1 MLFRFA
7 TAVTMI
13 SNTDSLS
20 RWRKKK
26 IPREDREGEPLSVME
41 SEKDPMSALKSEK
54 DPMSALESVKE
65 RNERPG
71 ECKRTQ

>member
-1 MLFRFA
+1 
-7 TAVTMI
+7 
-13 SNTDSLS
+13 
-20 RWRKKK
+20 
-26 IPREDREGEPLSVME
+26 ME